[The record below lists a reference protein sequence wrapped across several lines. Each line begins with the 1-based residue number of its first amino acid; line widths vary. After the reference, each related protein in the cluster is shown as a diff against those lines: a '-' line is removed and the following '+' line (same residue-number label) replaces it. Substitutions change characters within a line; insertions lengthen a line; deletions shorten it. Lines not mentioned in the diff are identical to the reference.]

1 MIEDATVAS
10 APENEVPVE
19 EYVYSEENY
28 QEEAEQWE
36 QDANEIVFDDTGE
49 GVGIEGDLDMEDD

>member
-1 MIEDATVAS
+1 MAS
-10 APENEVPVE
+10 APENEAPVE